1 AARYS
6 EGLQGRVIVPEC
18 PEGYQSVWAQYT
30 LRIKNRDAVMETLRK
45 DGVPTNVYYPRPI
58 HEQPAYCNYPV
69 AEGGTPVAT
78 RLAREVLS
86 LP

>member
-1 AARYS
+1 
-6 EGLQGRVIVPEC
+6 
-18 PEGYQSVWAQYT
+18 
-30 LRIKNRDAVMETLRK
+30 METLRK
-45 DGVPTNVYYPRPI
+45 DGVPINVYYPRPI

-86 LP
+86 LPMHPYLDTASMQRIVEAVRAAV